1 MEILLSKSQ
10 NFNQSILSYL
20 NWLPCSKSFHHIL
33 VRITNWCIFLHF
45 RYVCNCYCS
54 TDPRFILAKYLTEYS
69 ENCKVT
75 PIMESVTRIR
85 SVTASGLTPGLRNSG
100 RDQVVKRRKYLW
112 ASLQFAA
119 GDVTLCKWVSNF
131 ATLLVLTTFSSKSRS
146 IVWWR
151 SNHCDLVEVRARRGH
166 LLPSSDWLI
175 IETCACHWLKTQ

>member
-1 MEILLSKSQ
+1 MKRQEPRVTGTMPLKTCRTYQWPKMEILLSKSQ

-33 VRITNWCIFLHF
+33 VRITNWCIFLHC

-54 TDPRFILAKYLTEYS
+54 NDPRFILAKYLTEYS

-131 ATLLVLTTFSSKSRS
+131 ATLL
-146 IVWWR
+146 
-151 SNHCDLVEVRARRGH
+151 
-166 LLPSSDWLI
+166 
-175 IETCACHWLKTQ
+175 